1 MTTIKLIDPITA
13 SEWLESG
20 EAILIDVREPAEY
33 KEVHIDCAYLIP
45 VNTVGID
52 KLPSDIKNKK
62 IIVHCMLG
70 KRGSTAC
77 EKLLSENPNL
87 DVYNL
92 TGGIVAWEN
101 AGLKCNKKVP
111 SVCRDCLSSLEL
123 FAL

>member
-1 MTTIKLIDPITA
+1 MLTIKSIDPTTA
-13 SEWLESG
+13 SEWLDNN

-33 KEVHIDCAYLIP
+33 KEVHIDGAYLIP

-62 IIVHCMLG
+62 IVVHCMIG
-70 KRGSTAC
+70 KRSSTAC

-87 DVYNL
+87 DIYNI

-101 AGLKCNKKVP
+101 AGLKCNKKGV
-111 SVCRDCLSSLEL
+111 
-123 FAL
+123 